1 MKRNWKIILVA
12 VLAVVVAGIL
22 AFQYLE
28 GIRVEVYRVGRYDL
42 VESFTEEGVLV
53 SEDERTV
60 YSLYQAGIEEVLVE
74 EGDEVED
81 GDLLVVL
88 DAEELELKL
97 SELRS
102 QLRAVNSEIA
112 MTRDS
117 LETAED
123 NYERIEVLYQRD
135 WATKI
140 ELEEAEKHKKEMRS
154 AVESLESQRSAISA
168 QVQTVEHRKDNYRI
182 KAPIAGVVVDLN
194 AEEKGV
200 AGPQLPLMRLLKKN
214 EVVQTILVETRVL
227 TRDVEE
233 IHEGQQVEMVFERR
247 DEDLKFSGEVEK
259 IASYAEKDISPLGL
273 EEERVTVTIDPDL
286 NDEINL
292 GPGYKVDVEFVIS
305 VVEDALLAPGRAL
318 FTYEG
323 EDALMVVR
331 DNRARVRKVAVGAET
346 RQEAEIT
353 EGINEGDLVI
363 LDPGVEGLEDGRRV
377 FYDTD

>member
-1 MKRNWKIILVA
+1 
-12 VLAVVVAGIL
+12 
-22 AFQYLE
+22 
-28 GIRVEVYRVGRYDL
+28 VE
-42 VESFTEEGVLV
+42 
-53 SEDERTV
+53 
-60 YSLYQAGIEEVLVE
+60 
-74 EGDEVED
+74 
-81 GDLLVVL
+81 
-88 DAEELELKL
+88 
-97 SELRS
+97 
-102 QLRAVNSEIA
+102 
-112 MTRDS
+112 
-117 LETAED
+117 
-123 NYERIEVLYQRD
+123 
-135 WATKI
+135 
-140 ELEEAEKHKKEMRS
+140 
-154 AVESLESQRSAISA
+154 
-168 QVQTVEHRKDNYRI
+168 
-182 KAPIAGVVVDLN
+182 
-194 AEEKGV
+194 
-200 AGPQLPLMRLLKKN
+200 
-214 EVVQTILVETRVL
+214 QTILVETRVL

>member
-214 EVVQTILVETRVL
+214 EVEQTILVETRVL

-273 EEERVTVTIDPDL
+273 EEERVTMTIDPDL

>member
-200 AGPQLPLMRLLKKN
+200 AGAQLPLMRLLKKN
-214 EVVQTILVETRVL
+214 EVEQTILVETRVL